1 MEAGRH
7 VGARHAE
14 ARDWDARDYA
24 AHSSAQQEW
33 ARELIDKLCLRG
45 DEDVLDIGCGD
56 GRATALIAE
65 RLPEGS
71 VLGIDNSASMI
82 ALAEEQFP
90 PPALSASMP
99 APSASV
105 EQPSASPDGPSTARS
120 AYSNLCFRRMDAARL
135 ELPRGFDVAFSN
147 AALHWVDDHEAM
159 LRGVRACLR
168 PGGRLLFQMG
178 GRGNAAEVRAVVD
191 ALVAH
196 PRWCDPFR
204 GYSSPY
210 HFCGPDEYEA
220 WLPLAGF
227 RMTRVELVDKD
238 MQHADAE
245 AFRGWLRT
253 TWFPY
258 TDRLPVERRG
268 DFLGDLTSA
277 YLAACPPDAEGVIHV
292 RMVRLEVEAEVA

>member
-33 ARELIDKLCLRG
+33 ARELIDKLRLRG

-90 PPALSASMP
+90 PPK
-99 APSASV
+99 
-105 EQPSASPDGPSTARS
+105 PSASPVGQFASAAGPSASRS
-120 AYSNLCFRRMDAARL
+120 AHSNLRFRLMDAARL
-135 ELPRGFDVAFSN
+135 ELSRSFDVAFSN
-147 AALHWVDDHEAM
+147 AALHWVEDHEAM
-159 LRGVRACLR
+159 LRGVHACLR

-191 ALVAH
+191 ELVAR
-196 PRWCDPFR
+196 PRWRDSFR
-204 GYSSPY
+204 GFSSPY

-220 WLPLAGF
+220 WLPRAGF
-227 RMTRVELVDKD
+227 RAMRAELIDKD
-238 MQHADAE
+238 MQHADDE

-258 TDRLPVERRG
+258 MDRLPPVLRET
-268 DFLGDLTSA
+268 FLDELATA
-277 YLAACPPDAEGVIHV
+277 YIATHPADGQGVIHV
-292 RMVRLEVEAEVA
+292 RMVRLEVEAKVA

>member
-1 MEAGRH
+1 MS
-7 VGARHAE
+7 
-14 ARDWDARDYA
+14 DWDARDYA
-24 AHSSAQQEW
+24 AHSSAQLGW
-33 ARELIDKLCLRG
+33 ARELIDKLGLRG
-45 DEDVLDIGCGD
+45 DEHVLDIGCGD

-71 VLGIDNSASMI
+71 VLGVDKSASMI

-90 PPALSASMP
+90 PPS
-99 APSASV
+99 
-105 EQPSASPDGPSTARS
+105 ARS
-120 AYSNLCFRRMDAARL
+120 NLRFRRMDAARL
-135 ELPRGFDVAFSN
+135 ELPRGFNVAFSN

-191 ALVAH
+191 ELVAR
-196 PRWCDPFR
+196 PRWRDSFSDF
-204 GYSSPY
+204 SSPY
-210 HFCGPDEYEA
+210 HFFGPDEYGA
-220 WLPLAGF
+220 WLPRAGF
-227 RMTRVELVDKD
+227 RATRAELVDKD
-238 MQHADAE
+238 MQHAEDE

-258 TDRLPVERRG
+258 MDRLPVDLRET
-268 DFLGDLTSA
+268 FLVELAAA
-277 YLAACPPDAEGVIHV
+277 YLAVCPADAQGVIHV

>member
-1 MEAGRH
+1 MN
-7 VGARHAE
+7 
-14 ARDWDARDYA
+14 DWDAEEYV
-24 AHSSAQQEW
+24 AHSSAQLDW

-71 VLGIDNSASMI
+71 VLGIDNSVSMI

-90 PPALSASMP
+90 PR
-99 APSASV
+99 PSASLAD
-105 EQPSASPDGPSTARS
+105 PSASRS
-120 AYSNLCFRRMDAARL
+120 AHSNLRFARMDAARL

-147 AALHWVDDHEAM
+147 AALHWVGDHEAM

-191 ALVAH
+191 ELVARPQWRSH
-196 PRWCDPFR
+196 FEDFP
-204 GYSSPY
+204 SPY
-210 HFCGPDEYEA
+210 NFCGPDEYDV
-220 WLPLAGF
+220 WLPRAGF
-227 RMTRVELVDKD
+227 QVARVELIAKD
-238 MQHADAE
+238 MRHAGRA
-245 AFRGWLRT
+245 ALVGWLRT

-258 TDRLPVERRG
+258 TDRLPADLRET
-268 DFLGDLTSA
+268 FLDELAAA
-277 YLAACPPDAEGVIHV
+277 YLAAHPADEHGVIHV
-292 RMVRLEVEAEVA
+292 RMVRLEVEASVA